1 MGPVI
6 RPFWD
11 MSIAEN
17 LEAFTNGAN
26 VHQLPNILQ
35 NSFTMVYLDWWRWNY
50 AFLVVLMMFS
60 KSTYLKSLGRLSFLP
75 GLFNINE
82 PVFLERLS

>member
-1 MGPVI
+1 MVQRLWAPVI

-26 VHQLPNILQ
+26 VHQLPNIFLQ
-35 NSFTMVYLDWWRWNY
+35 NSFYNGFIWIGGAGTTLS
-50 AFLVVLMMFS
+50 LVV
-60 KSTYLKSLGRLSFLP
+60 
-75 GLFNINE
+75 FND
-82 PVFLERLS
+82 VFLNQRI

>member
-1 MGPVI
+1 MYPVI

-26 VHQLPNILQ
+26 VHQLPNI
-35 NSFTMVYLDWWRWNY
+35 FTEQFYNGLSGLVALELR
-50 AFLVVLMMFS
+50 FL
-60 KSTYLKSLGRLSFLP
+60 
-75 GLFNINE
+75 
-82 PVFLERLS
+82 